1 MVDLLIRQSPLRDVY
16 AAGHYGATGPG
27 TPGITLKART
37 GLTIHDLQVW
47 PEAGEQIVQRI
58 ATMEAIWFGPDR
70 WLLVNADLQ
79 INNDQ
84 GLLVDISHGM
94 SAIRLSGPKLR
105 ELLSKGSNIDL
116 RPMSFQAGSVAMTQ
130 LDHIHVTFKMVT
142 DDCVDIFFRRSYAV
156 SLYEWLLSGAREYG
170 CRVEESEGV

>member
-1 MVDLLIRQSPLRDVY
+1 MADQLIRQSPLRDVY

-37 GLTIHDLQVW
+37 GITIHDLQVW
-47 PEAGEQIVQRI
+47 PEARNQITSQI
-58 ATMEAIWFGPDR
+58 AAVEAVWFGPDR
-70 WLLVNADLQ
+70 WLLVNADLE
-79 INNDQ
+79 INTSE

-94 SAIRLSGPKLR
+94 SVIRLSGPKLR

-116 RPMSFQAGSVAMTQ
+116 RPKNFAAGSVAMTQ
-130 LDHIHVTFKMVT
+130 LDHIHVTLKMVT